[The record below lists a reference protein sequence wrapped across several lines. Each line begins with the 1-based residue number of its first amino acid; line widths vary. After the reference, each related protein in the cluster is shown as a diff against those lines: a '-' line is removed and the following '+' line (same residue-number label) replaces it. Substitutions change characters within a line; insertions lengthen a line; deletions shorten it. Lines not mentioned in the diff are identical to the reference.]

1 MENVG
6 VYKNIKLNGKLQIVQ
21 FINGQFKNNLKIM
34 VKNKKLIV
42 YYLANKYDLPLKK
55 VEEIINYQFKYIEK
69 IMKEG
74 KFETIRLPYFGKF
87 SVNSKRVE
95 YINKKKNESN

>member
-1 MENVG
+1 
-6 VYKNIKLNGKLQIVQ
+6 
-21 FINGQFKNNLKIM
+21 M

-87 SVNSKRVE
+87 SVNPNRVKHLTAM
-95 YINKKKNESN
+95 KKKKEDAKK